1 MKLKII
7 LFTLFVSC
15 VVIAVIRLPYAYFSL
30 AGAKIEHLEYFGQLG
45 DFFGGVLNPFFALAS
60 LCALIY
66 TISTQRIEFNKSFAH
81 QKQAAEQ
88 AELQAEASAIEARKY
103 YENSLAEARK
113 QRAQDL
119 HRDEYR
125 FVTGMLMSGIT
136 RLDDL
141 LFAAMEYRSINGYE
155 LYQNG
160 GRYSTLFDY
169 VRIIPF
175 YAEAGPDSES
185 ENPLEVVFSALRHAH
200 GISLKAHIHDP
211 NYTFA
216 VTCTGDR
223 FIDEAE
229 KLMIDVQT
237 YSYLLDMLEIKTNDY
252 KVAGA
257 NLQKAAKHL
266 VTAFLL
272 ANTIFHGQN
281 KIDTRFVPN
290 HLEFPE
296 LYRLFMNGIS
306 FFKLPKDTI
315 LVN

>member
-1 MKLKII
+1 MKNKII
-7 LFTLFVSC
+7 FAMLFVVC
-15 VVIAVIRLPYAYFSL
+15 VVVEVVRLLYTYFSL
-30 AGAKIEHLEYFGQLG
+30 PEAKVEHLEYFGQLG
-45 DFFGGVLNPFFALAS
+45 DFLGGVLNPFFALAS

-66 TISTQRIEFNKSFAH
+66 TIVTQRVEFNESFAH
-81 QKQAAEQ
+81 QKYAAEQ
-88 AELQAEASAIEARKY
+88 AKLQAEASAIEARKY
-103 YENSLAEARK
+103 YENSLTEARK

-136 RLDDL
+136 RLDDQ

-175 YAEAGPDSES
+175 YAGAGLNSES
-185 ENPLEVVFSALRHAH
+185 ENPLDLIFSALRHAH
-200 GISLKAHIHDP
+200 SISLKAHIHDP
-211 NYTFA
+211 NYTLA

-237 YSYLLDMLEIKTNDY
+237 YSYLLGILEIKTNDY

-257 NLQKAAKHL
+257 NLQKTAEHL

-272 ANTIFHGQN
+272 ANTIFHA
-281 KIDTRFVPN
+281 KKEIDTRFIPN